1 VVEHKVHLTTC
12 ASGSGAM
19 PPAAVWRL
27 RDSRDLF
34 DDSGDTAVAKKS
46 NGTDD
51 WNSSTVRSTSG
62 TNATCAVKGCTNKIP
77 DNVQKSI
84 NNECRKQSIKLV
96 EYTSR
101 PGYKCLCNSHY
112 ESLEIKKVVDELP
125 LDSGKVRKA
134 SAKNKTV
141 NKVEKVKTE
150 SATDKSALQE
160 ILQSV
165 SNAKSVSS
173 SAAPTISFAALDNSK
188 PLDSVTAELST
199 PSSVLAKVSKMK
211 DSEILSHFK
220 ENPNDL
226 KAIAQS
232 HPEIVGSLLE
242 YCQNAS
248 A

>member
-1 VVEHKVHLTTC
+1 VHLTTC

-134 SAKNKTV
+134 SAKYKTV

-165 SNAKSVSS
+165 SNAKSVWTGHIFRSNCRTAVPWCLLPKVLLSS
-173 SAAPTISFAALDNSK
+173 TVVQTGSPI
-188 PLDSVTAELST
+188 PYVRST
-199 PSSVLAKVSKMK
+199 GSNVSKMY
-211 DSEILSHFK
+211 SRAVRST
-220 ENPNDL
+220 
-226 KAIAQS
+226 
-232 HPEIVGSLLE
+232 PEI
-242 YCQNAS
+242 Q
-248 A
+248 